1 MDEDENNLR
10 RGNSITN
17 TNDQGGAE
25 VATNSDLD
33 FDDDDDLL
41 DTIEVTVTTDG
52 APMPRDET
60 DEFEII
66 NLTSPA
72 SLVNN
77 LVTSLAAAAA
87 NATAAGDRQ
96 VQATPLTTGTSVI
109 FSNAPNYRTNR
120 NTATGGQ
127 GTSAVGGGA
136 TIRSN
141 SNQDHTLN
149 LSVPWNY
156 QNNAAAGGTT
166 TASTGVTA
174 SASGATTNPQFE
186 VMHWSGDYDTMSNDD
201 MDEAAATS
209 ERATNLSANADGS
222 GIDDFGLGSADS
234 DSGAGGAVPSFFFD
248 SSSFRSR
255 TRKEVA
261 ALINAEC
268 CRGGPTPDLDYIM
281 DRFFNP
287 STPID
292 NPDNISWIRWLIAG
306 GRTIREFVKIVR
318 SYDNHAKCGLVWV
331 PHVVAYRCR
340 TCGISPCMSICRD
353 CFKKGDHT
361 NHDFNMF
368 LSQAGG
374 ACDCGDTSVMK
385 AEGFCSDHGINNRQN
400 KEPVPTNLLAV
411 AEAIMPKLLFRLLQH
426 FREHSD
432 AASQTFNMAAHLCEE
447 FTNMLI
453 DLNNMGEIMRKVM
466 TRALISK
473 EVYKQFNDVNYLSSR
488 HAQVLKENREKYED
502 AVNRFPR
509 PEPPDDYKHLP
520 ALGEKLVHSTLLEE
534 FIFWTFKF
542 EFPQNLVCFLLNML
556 PDQDYKE
563 HLTRTFVMHYSRI
576 PSVLEMSRDPDTLSN
591 RVVHMS
597 VQLFS
602 NESLAL
608 KMVKEL
614 SLLHVMII
622 SLKLMMSK
630 ILIQNTLHDPS
641 KNFHF
646 VIDCTRQVMKD
657 HCYWPLVSDFNN
669 VLSHESVALV
679 FLRDDNL
686 IDMWFQFLSML
697 QGMNVNVRETAS
709 HVEFEPNSYYAA
721 FSCELEASAYPMWS
735 IISHLKDGKHAD
747 LAKKII
753 TYCVNM
759 LHEWLE
765 AIYFQ
770 EPKISQEEMLQAS
783 FHFPLHRYLSA
794 FVCQAVTK
802 MGMSL
807 SEVLPTRSYILPL
820 LMMHPLRVQSFF
832 YEILAG
838 IWVRNGLQI
847 KGQAMTYI
855 QANFCNSM
863 ADMDLFFLQICATN
877 MPQCFFLHN
886 TIEMFG
892 VAQWLETAPL
902 KQAQK
907 IEQTSMLEGF
917 LTFLATLVTS
927 RTNLGNDEATQ
938 CIIEISALLATENKT
953 HSQLL
958 ELMPERSGNVHTKN
972 FETFLKQL
980 SVYKAPSAGSENLE
994 QGLFTPIDQVW
1005 EEYYDP
1011 LHVLLRAVHR
1021 RDFQS
1026 SLDRFTN
1033 YVKSKNRMPASGNLW
1048 PPFRLPR
1055 PVGAA
1060 FSDPCRILNS
1070 RIFHSTILSIL
1081 YRAVHSR
1088 DVSEHLLALAI
1099 FLLEIAVET
1108 SEDTKPSGAGS
1119 DKAAVVECEDQ
1130 QRPCYPFGMRRDP
1143 PKLFKCYP
1151 TNNLSCNLRH
1161 VVTKIS
1167 LKSHEPQVTPAHYR
1181 PSNPFYTDVD
1191 FDIDDNPSMDITP
1204 AWAYAAGGSGD
1215 RNLSVVSAPNAGGN
1229 TGTSTAIVP
1238 MRLQNMEVALPADL
1252 SVVPETGLVIR
1263 QDSQEDDSVG
1273 NAIDGATVGAV
1284 GSRSPAMEY
1293 RFSLQPITMSAE
1305 NTGMEVV
1312 LHDGQ
1317 TPGPSNASQATGTT
1331 QHQSQ
1336 TQSDMLTP
1344 TTPNAM
1350 GSLIPFPRVQPVA
1363 VPSTNLDIIPSNPGA
1378 LGVGRTRL
1386 AYEVS
1391 NRKRSVENA
1400 IDGNGKDDVV
1410 IEESIISLLLKLH
1423 SQLSGTL
1430 DSFSITDDDDQEAE
1444 NPSTSSAMDV
1454 DSEDSSEEPSTSSA
1468 AKAAAA
1474 SSQTKKRN
1482 IKVSDSRVGDGPF
1495 FIGNLLRK
1503 IAKNDELCAQ
1513 NIDEIRRKLWPNQ
1526 REKQAEARA
1535 REAKEKEERRKRAR
1549 ERQMK
1554 MMQEFANKQKEF
1566 MQTAAASNLDAGM
1579 EEEEE
1584 LYEEQPREKE
1594 YDCIICNCTTPSTES
1609 NPIGLVVLVESS
1621 GIVGHRRRTPE
1632 RLPLPLSP
1640 EDEERLKHSSRLA
1653 TEFNRRTE
1661 LLSLK
1666 FGEESWYLSN
1676 NMAYENGVH
1685 VQSCGHHVHLS
1696 CLDAYLKT
1704 LYASQRQHQ
1713 HERGEFYCPVCRQL
1727 SNSVLPLSPQLDRP
1741 TPMVRSGQQPFE
1753 QLVAELTNLIKENEK
1768 PPISTKLSEA
1778 MGRAM
1783 EDMTNITHR
1792 KMKRVPPTF
1801 RSLFIFV
1808 TSIARTNLESE
1819 IIQRGGTLCSTNPT
1833 RYKAKR
1839 DCIVPLLHVLSVHV
1853 RVLVEWPLW
1862 SSWAS
1867 LAGMPVT
1874 DIAPVPSHC
1883 REVIP
1888 AILADPI
1895 ALLLKYI
1902 LLAPLHLDQEYFTC
1916 MVKVMYNL
1924 LYYQI
1929 VVQLCVTLTDLEC
1942 DYILANFDASPSA
1955 ESQASASNRR
1965 NSMRSQP
1972 HEYLGRAM
1980 ALVLKNTN
1988 RMSHLRRDSIPST
2001 SAAAS
2006 AMNASCT
2013 STATT
2018 SGDSPSGSGGASILA
2033 GIEVNL
2039 KSMENKLQT
2048 LCLPFLR
2055 IAALLR
2061 QHLYRHE
2068 MPEISAPGLEFVRLV
2083 YYLELV
2089 TDSMDWD
2096 CFNASKGLCF
2106 IPGGSEDTLP
2116 KFWCKQL
2123 MNIRPPTDTVRELVI
2138 LNQHASWHQP
2148 KLLQLPREYE
2158 RLFTYYHERPC
2169 LNCYKVPKES
2179 SICLLCGTIVCL
2191 KQNCCAENEC
2201 CEAVRHTITCGGG
2214 IGIFLV
2220 VTSTYIIV
2228 IRGRRACLWGS
2239 LYLDDF
2245 DEEDRDL
2252 KRGKPLYLSQ
2262 DRFNLLESQ
2271 WLSHKFAHT
2280 KHTWVF
2286 HRDLL

>member
-1 MDEDENNLR
+1 MDEDDNLSNADISIEDEEAVELER
-10 RGNSITN
+10 EAMEEEDAEASDVDLSSVYVLPHSNAPIAVMGTSMNATTRTTGGGNGNGTTS
-17 TNDQGGAE
+17 GGA
-25 VATNSDLD
+25 
-33 FDDDDDLL
+33 
-41 DTIEVTVTTDG
+41 
-52 APMPRDET
+52 
-60 DEFEII
+60 
-66 NLTSPA
+66 A
-72 SLVNN
+72 SAV
-77 LVTSLAAAAA
+77 AAAAA
-87 NATAAGDRQ
+87 VAGASMTTNASTASNSHSPFHDWDSSVAA
-96 VQATPLTTGTSVI
+96 ATPPPPPPR
-109 FSNAPNYRTNR
+109 A
-120 NTATGGQ
+120 A
-127 GTSAVGGGA
+127 SAA
-136 TIRSN
+136 S
-141 SNQDHTLN
+141 
-149 LSVPWNY
+149 
-156 QNNAAAGGTT
+156 AAAGG
-166 TASTGVTA
+166 AAAAGSGTG
-174 SASGATTNPQFE
+174 SGSGAPG
-186 VMHWSGDYDTMSNDD
+186 GD
-201 MDEAAATS
+201 A
-209 ERATNLSANADGS
+209 
-222 GIDDFGLGSADS
+222 
-234 DSGAGGAVPSFFFD
+234 GAKASFFFGA
-248 SSSFRSR
+248 SSFSLRS
-255 TRKEVA
+255 RKEVA
-261 ALINAEC
+261 ALINTEC
-268 CRGGPTPDLDYIM
+268 CRGGPTPDLDSIM
-281 DRFFNP
+281 DTLFNP
-287 STPID
+287 GTPID
-292 NPDNISWIRWLIAG
+292 NPDNIEWIRWLIAG
-306 GRTIREFVKIVR
+306 GRTPQEFVKIVR

-353 CFKKGDHT
+353 CFKKGNHA

-385 AEGFCSDHGINNRQN
+385 AEGFCSDHGINNRVN
-400 KEPVPTNLLAV
+400 RDPVPNNLLAV

-432 AASQTFNMAAHLCEE
+432 TTIQVHAMTSYLCEE
-447 FTNMLI
+447 FANMLI

-466 TRALISK
+466 TRTLINP
-473 EVYKQFNDVNYLSSR
+473 EVYAYFMEAPCLDTRNGR
-488 HAQVLKENREKYED
+488 FLKANREKYED
-502 AVNRFPR
+502 AVNRFPN
-509 PEPPDDYKHLP
+509 PEPPDEYRDLP
-520 ALGEKLVHSTLLEE
+520 ALGDTLVHTTLLEE

-542 EFPQNLVCFLLNML
+542 EFPQTLVCFLLNML

-608 KMVKEL
+608 KMVNEL

-686 IDMWFQFLSML
+686 IDMWFQFLQML

-735 IISHLKDGKHAD
+735 IISHLQDGTHAH

-753 TYCVNM
+753 NYCVTT
-759 LHEWLE
+759 LHEWLDS
-765 AIYFQ
+765 IYFM
-770 EPKISQEEMLQAS
+770 EAHLSLEEMMQAS
-783 FHFPLHRYLSA
+783 FHFPLHRYLAA

-802 MGMSL
+802 MGISL
-807 SEVLPTRSYILPL
+807 SEVLPSRPYLLPL
-820 LMMHPLRVQSFF
+820 LMIHPLRVQSFF

-838 IWVRNGLQI
+838 KWVRNGLQI

-877 MPQCFFLHN
+877 LPQYFFLQK
-886 TIEMFG
+886 TIELFD

-902 KQAQK
+902 KQTQK
-907 IEQTSMLEGF
+907 TEQSSMLEGF

-938 CIIEISALLATENKT
+938 CIIEISALLSTENKT

-972 FETFLKQL
+972 FETFLKKL
-980 SVYKAPSAGSENLE
+980 SVYKAPSSGSENLE
-994 QGLFTPIDQVW
+994 QGLFTPIDEVW
-1005 EEYYDP
+1005 EKHYDP

-1033 YVKSKNRMPASGNLW
+1033 YVKSKDKMPASGNLW
-1048 PPFRLPR
+1048 PPFRLPQAL
-1055 PVGAA
+1055 PATSS

-1070 RIFHSTILSIL
+1070 RVFHSTILSIL
-1081 YRAVHSR
+1081 FRAVHTR
-1088 DVSEHLLALAI
+1088 DVSEHVLALAI

-1108 SEDTKPSGAGS
+1108 SEDVGGSGVSGSGAPPAAAMVESSGGS
-1119 DKAAVVECEDQ
+1119 GYHHGYGSGCQE
-1130 QRPCYPFGMRRDP
+1130 P
-1143 PKLFKCYP
+1143 PKLFQCYP
-1151 TNNLSCNLRH
+1151 TDNLSCNLRQM
-1161 VVTKIS
+1161 VKKVS
-1167 LKSHEPQVTPAHYR
+1167 LKSRDPQVVTSSYR
-1181 PSNPFYTDVD
+1181 SNPFYSDLDFDVD
-1191 FDIDDNPSMDITP
+1191 ADPEQALRMIGQSESEGEDATRGGAGGGAGAIGGGL
-1204 AWAYAAGGSGD
+1204 AAAGGVRG
-1215 RNLSVVSAPNAGGN
+1215 RSVSEALALMR
-1229 TGTSTAIVP
+1229 VP
-1238 MRLQNMEVALPADL
+1238 GMEVALPPDL
-1252 SVVPETGLVIR
+1252 SVVAETGVVIR
-1263 QDSQEDDSVG
+1263 QDSNEDELLRDGDDHAMDMSPAAALDFHFPLQQITLPESGMEV
-1273 NAIDGATVGAV
+1273 AIRRDLLLAETNNGGGGGGGAGTGTGPGAGGAV
-1284 GSRSPAMEY
+1284 GGITHTPAASNEM
-1293 RFSLQPITMSAE
+1293 FS
-1305 NTGMEVV
+1305 
-1312 LHDGQ
+1312 
-1317 TPGPSNASQATGTT
+1317 
-1331 QHQSQ
+1331 
-1336 TQSDMLTP
+1336 P
-1344 TTPNAM
+1344 TTPT
-1350 GSLIPFPRVQPVA
+1350 GSGMLLPFQRVQPVA
-1363 VPSTNLDIIPSNPGA
+1363 VPSSSVNMDIVPSNVGGGGGGGGSSFTSGVSGA
-1378 LGVGRTRL
+1378 VGTGSGSGGGRRMN
-1386 AYEVS
+1386 YEAGGA
-1391 NRKRSVENA
+1391 RKRSVDIA
-1400 IDGNGKDDVV
+1400 IGGGSNKDELNLD
-1410 IEESIISLLLKLH
+1410 ESILSLLLKLH

-1430 DSFSITDDDDQEAE
+1430 DSFSLSDGEERAEDSMDVDCNEA
-1444 NPSTSSAMDV
+1444 STSSTALAERGRGSASGGRRNYKNIHV
-1454 DSEDSSEEPSTSSA
+1454 STS
-1468 AKAAAA
+1468 
-1474 SSQTKKRN
+1474 R
-1482 IKVSDSRVGDGPF
+1482 IGDGPF

-1503 IAKNDELCAQ
+1503 IAKQDELCAQ
-1513 NIDEIRRKLWPNQ
+1513 SIDEIRARLWPNQ
-1526 REKQAEARA
+1526 REKQAEAKA
-1535 REAKEKEERRKRAR
+1535 RETKEKEERRKKAR
-1549 ERQMK
+1549 ERQQK
-1554 MMQEFANKQKEF
+1554 MMQDFANKQKQF
-1566 MQTAAASNLDAGM
+1566 MQSAAAAASSMDYGLEDDD
-1579 EEEEE
+1579 EEE

-1621 GIVGHRRRTPE
+1621 GIVGHRRRIPE
-1632 RLPLPLSP
+1632 RLPLPLNV
-1640 EDEERLKHSSRLA
+1640 EDEYQLAHATRLA
-1653 TEFNRRTE
+1653 AEFGRRTE
-1661 LLSLK
+1661 LLSMK
-1666 FGEESWYLSN
+1666 FGDESWYLSN
-1676 NMAYENGVH
+1676 NMAYDNGVH
-1685 VQSCGHHVHLS
+1685 VQSCGHHVHLG
-1696 CLDAYLKT
+1696 CLEAYLKT
-1704 LYASQRQHQ
+1704 LYTTQRQPVQ
-1713 HERGEFYCPVCRQL
+1713 DRGEFYCPVCRQL

-1741 TPMVRSGQQPFE
+1741 THLVRSGNQPFE
-1753 QLVAELTNLIKENEK
+1753 RLVADLTDLIKENETI
-1768 PPISTKLSEA
+1768 PQPTKLTEA
-1778 MGRAM
+1778 MGHAM
-1783 EDMTNITHR
+1783 EVMTNIAQR
-1792 KMKRVPPTF
+1792 KVKCASITF
-1801 RSLFIFV
+1801 RKLFIFV
-1808 TSIARTNLESE
+1808 TSIARTNLEAE
-1819 IIQRGGTLCSTNPT
+1819 IIQRGGSLCSANAT
-1833 RYKAKR
+1833 RYKPKR

-1867 LAGMPVT
+1867 LAGLPVSET
-1874 DIAPVPSHC
+1874 EPLPAHCLELIPSL
-1883 REVIP
+1883 
-1888 AILADPI
+1888 LADPI
-1895 ALLLKYI
+1895 ALLLKFI
-1902 LLAPLHLDQEYFTC
+1902 LLAPLHLDQDYFTC

-1942 DYILANFDASPSA
+1942 DHILATYGSSSTSDSDGSASG
-1955 ESQASASNRR
+1955 EASATYTRR
-1965 NSMRSQP
+1965 RLGHHHQQQQQVNSSQ
-1972 HEYLGRAM
+1972 LGKAM
-1980 ALVLKNTN
+1980 ALVLGHTN
-1988 RMSHLRRDSIPST
+1988 KLSHLRRDSIPST
-2001 SAAAS
+2001 SSSAAAAAAAAS
-2006 AMNASCT
+2006 T
-2013 STATT
+2013 SSVVT
-2018 SGDSPSGSGGASILA
+2018 SSSSSSS
-2033 GIEVNL
+2033 EVNL
-2039 KSMENKLQT
+2039 KSMELQLQT

-2055 IAALLR
+2055 VAALLR
-2061 QHLYRHE
+2061 QHLYHHE
-2068 MPEISAPGLEFVRLV
+2068 MPEISAPPLEFVRLV

-2106 IPGGSEDTLP
+2106 IPGTEQTLP
-2116 KFWCKQL
+2116 QFWCQQL
-2123 MNIRPPTDTVRELVI
+2123 MDVRPPTDTVRELVLI
-2138 LNQHASWHQP
+2138 NQHSLWQQP
-2148 KLLQLPREYE
+2148 RLLELPREYE

-2191 KQNCCAENEC
+2191 KQNCCAENDC
-2201 CEAVRHTITCGGG
+2201 CEAVRHTLSCGGG

>member
-1 MDEDENNLR
+1 MDEDNNLS
-10 RGNSITN
+10 NPDISIEDVEQVRETMMVQ
-17 TNDQGGAE
+17 DDEEDDEASDVDLSS
-25 VATNSDLD
+25 VAYVL
-33 FDDDDDLL
+33 
-41 DTIEVTVTTDG
+41 
-52 APMPRDET
+52 
-60 DEFEII
+60 
-66 NLTSPA
+66 PA
-72 SLVNN
+72 NVSI
-77 LVTSLAAAAA
+77 S
-87 NATAAGDRQ
+87 
-96 VQATPLTTGTSVI
+96 TGT
-109 FSNAPNYRTNR
+109 
-120 NTATGGQ
+120 
-127 GTSAVGGGA
+127 GT
-136 TIRSN
+136 
-141 SNQDHTLN
+141 
-149 LSVPWNY
+149 
-156 QNNAAAGGTT
+156 AAAGAGSSPRASGGASGAAGPGNSHSPFHDWDSSADPPPVPNRVGGSGGSGA
-166 TASTGVTA
+166 ASTG
-174 SASGATTNPQFE
+174 
-186 VMHWSGDYDTMSNDD
+186 
-201 MDEAAATS
+201 
-209 ERATNLSANADGS
+209 GS
-222 GIDDFGLGSADS
+222 GGNSSAGAS
-234 DSGAGGAVPSFFFD
+234 TGDSGAKPSFFFGT
-248 SSSFRSR
+248 SSFSLRS
-255 TRKEVA
+255 RKEVA
-261 ALINAEC
+261 ALINTEC
-268 CRGGPTPDLDYIM
+268 CRGSPTPDLDSIM
-281 DRFFNP
+281 DTLFNP
-287 STPID
+287 GTPID
-292 NPDNISWIRWLIAG
+292 NPDNIEWIRWLIAG
-306 GRTIREFVKIVR
+306 GRTPQEFVKIVR

-353 CFKKGDHT
+353 CFKKGNHA

-385 AEGFCSDHGINNRQN
+385 AEGFCSDHGINNRVN
-400 KEPVPTNLLAV
+400 RDPVPNNLLAV

-432 AASQTFNMAAHLCEE
+432 TSLQVHAKTSYSCEE
-447 FTNMLI
+447 FANMLI

-466 TRALISK
+466 TRTLINP
-473 EVYKQFNDVNYLSSR
+473 EVYAYFMEAPCLDTRNGRFLR
-488 HAQVLKENREKYED
+488 ANREKYED
-502 AVNRFPR
+502 AVNRFPN
-509 PEPPDDYKHLP
+509 PEPPDEYRDLP
-520 ALGEKLVHSTLLEE
+520 ALGDKLVHTTLLEE

-542 EFPQNLVCFLLNML
+542 EFPQTLVCFLLNML

-608 KMVKEL
+608 KMVNEL

-630 ILIQNTLHDPS
+630 ILIQNTLHDPL

-686 IDMWFQFLSML
+686 IDMWFQFLQML
-697 QGMNVNVRETAS
+697 QGMNVNLRETAS

-735 IISHLKDGKHAD
+735 IISHLQDGTHAN

-753 TYCVNM
+753 NYCVTT
-759 LHEWLE
+759 LHEWLDS
-765 AIYFQ
+765 IYFM
-770 EPKISQEEMLQAS
+770 EARLSMEEMMQAS
-783 FHFPLHRYLSA
+783 FHFPLHRYLAA

-802 MGMSL
+802 MGISL
-807 SEVLPTRSYILPL
+807 SEVLPSRPYLLPL
-820 LMMHPLRVQSFF
+820 LMIHPLRVQSFF

-838 IWVRNGLQI
+838 KWVRNGLQI

-877 MPQCFFLHN
+877 LPQYFFLQN
-886 TIEMFG
+886 TIELFDVG
-892 VAQWLETAPL
+892 QWLETAPL
-902 KQAQK
+902 KQPQK
-907 IEQTSMLEGF
+907 AEQSSMLEGF

-972 FETFLKQL
+972 FEIFLKKL
-980 SVYKAPSAGSENLE
+980 SVYKAPSSGSENLE
-994 QGLFTPIDQVW
+994 QGLFTPIDEVW
-1005 EEYYDP
+1005 EKHYDP

-1033 YVKSKNRMPASGNLW
+1033 YVKSKEKMPASGNLW
-1048 PPFRLPR
+1048 PPFRLPQAL
-1055 PVGAA
+1055 PANSS

-1070 RIFHSTILSIL
+1070 RVFHSTILSIFF
-1081 YRAVHSR
+1081 RAVHTR
-1088 DVSEHLLALAI
+1088 DVSEHLLALAV

-1108 SEDTKPSGAGS
+1108 SNDVGSGQAGSGCGSGAGGS
-1119 DKAAVVECEDQ
+1119 GDRAPSSVAAAVVESSSSGSGYHGYGPGRQE
-1130 QRPCYPFGMRRDP
+1130 P
-1143 PKLFKCYP
+1143 PKLFQCYP
-1151 TNNLSCNLRH
+1151 TDNLSCNLRH
-1161 VVTKIS
+1161 VVKKVS
-1167 LKSHEPQVTPAHYR
+1167 LKSRDPQVITSSYR
-1181 PSNPFYTDVD
+1181 SNPFYSDLDYDVETDPDHALRMIGHVD
-1191 FDIDDNPSMDITP
+1191 SDADEATGGVAIGGAIGS
-1204 AWAYAAGGSGD
+1204 AGMSGAVSGALSR
-1215 RNLSVVSAPNAGGN
+1215 RNVSQAL
-1229 TGTSTAIVP
+1229 VP
-1238 MRLQNMEVALPADL
+1238 LRVPGMEVALPPDL
-1252 SVVPETGLVIR
+1252 SVVAETGVVIR
-1263 QDSQEDDSVG
+1263 QDSNDDELLRDGDHAMDMSPAAALDFHFPLQQITLPESGMEVAIRRDLLLAETNNVGVGGGPGVGGGAGAGNASVG
-1273 NAIDGATVGAV
+1273 N
-1284 GSRSPAMEY
+1284 
-1293 RFSLQPITMSAE
+1293 
-1305 NTGMEVV
+1305 
-1312 LHDGQ
+1312 
-1317 TPGPSNASQATGTT
+1317 PSNEMFS
-1331 QHQSQ
+1331 
-1336 TQSDMLTP
+1336 P
-1344 TTPNAM
+1344 TTPT
-1350 GSLIPFPRVQPVA
+1350 GSGMLLPFQRVQPVA
-1363 VPSTNLDIIPSNPGA
+1363 VPSNMDIVPSNA
-1378 LGVGRTRL
+1378 LGAGSSFTSGVSGSGGGRRMN
-1386 AYEVS
+1386 YETGGA
-1391 NRKRSVENA
+1391 RKRSVDIA
-1400 IDGNGKDDVV
+1400 IGGVGNKDELHLD
-1410 IEESIISLLLKLH
+1410 ESILSLLLKLH

-1430 DSFSITDDDDQEAE
+1430 DSFSLSDGDDRATGGDD
-1444 NPSTSSAMDV
+1444 AMDV
-1454 DSEDSSEEPSTSSA
+1454 DCMDVASTSSA
-1468 AKAAAA
+1468 AAESTALAERGRGGGSSRSATRNYKDIHVSA
-1474 SSQTKKRN
+1474 SR
-1482 IKVSDSRVGDGPF
+1482 IGDGPF

-1503 IAKNDELCAQ
+1503 IAKRDELCAQ
-1513 NIDEIRRKLWPNQ
+1513 NIDDIRARLWPNQ
-1526 REKQAEARA
+1526 REKQAEAKA
-1535 REAKEKEERRKRAR
+1535 RETKEKEERRKRAR
-1549 ERQMK
+1549 ERQQK
-1554 MMQEFANKQKEF
+1554 MMQDFANKQKQF
-1566 MQTAAASNLDAGM
+1566 MQSAAAAAGSM
-1579 EEEEE
+1579 NYGLEDDEDED

-1621 GIVGHRRRTPE
+1621 GIVGHRRRIAE
-1632 RLPLPLSP
+1632 RLPLPLNV
-1640 EDEERLKHSSRLA
+1640 EDEYRLA
-1653 TEFNRRTE
+1653 HTTRLAAEFGRRTE

-1666 FGEESWYLSN
+1666 FGDESWYLSN
-1676 NMAYENGVH
+1676 NMAYDNGVH

-1696 CLDAYLKT
+1696 CLEAYLKT
-1704 LYASQRQHQ
+1704 LYTTQRQPVQ
-1713 HERGEFYCPVCRQL
+1713 DRGEFYCPVCRQL

-1741 TPMVRSGQQPFE
+1741 THLVRSGNQPFE
-1753 QLVAELTNLIKENEK
+1753 RLVADLTDLIKENETI
-1768 PPISTKLSEA
+1768 PQATKLTEA
-1778 MGRAM
+1778 MGHAM
-1783 EDMTNITHR
+1783 EVMTNISQR
-1792 KMKRVPPTF
+1792 KAKCASITF
-1801 RSLFIFV
+1801 RKLFVFV
-1808 TSIARTNLESE
+1808 TSIARTNLEAE
-1819 IIQRGGTLCSTNPT
+1819 IIQRGGSLCSANAT
-1833 RYKAKR
+1833 RYKPKR

-1867 LAGMPVT
+1867 LAGLPVSDT
-1874 DIAPVPSHC
+1874 EPLPAHCVELIPSL
-1883 REVIP
+1883 
-1888 AILADPI
+1888 LADPI
-1895 ALLLKYI
+1895 ALLLKFI
-1902 LLAPLHLDQEYFTC
+1902 LLAPLHLDQDYFTC

-1929 VVQLCVTLTDLEC
+1929 VVQLCVTLTDLEV
-1942 DYILANFDASPSA
+1942 DHILATYGG
-1955 ESQASASNRR
+1955 SASDSAATESSPEPGRR
-1965 NSMRSQP
+1965 RAGGQRPENSSQ
-1972 HEYLGRAM
+1972 LGKAM
-1980 ALVLKNTN
+1980 TLVLEQTN
-1988 RMSHLRRDSIPST
+1988 KLVHLRRDSIPST
-2001 SAAAS
+2001 SSSAAAAS
-2006 AMNASCT
+2006 TSSSAAGAGACSSSSAS
-2013 STATT
+2013 
-2018 SGDSPSGSGGASILA
+2018 PA
-2033 GIEVNL
+2033 GVNL
-2039 KSMENKLQT
+2039 KSMELQLQS

-2055 IAALLR
+2055 VAALLR
-2061 QHLYRHE
+2061 QHLYRQE

-2106 IPGGSEDTLP
+2106 IPGTERTLP
-2116 KFWCKQL
+2116 QFWCQQL
-2123 MNIRPPTDTVRELVI
+2123 MDVRPPTDTVRELVLI
-2138 LNQHASWHQP
+2138 NQHSLWQQP
-2148 KLLQLPREYE
+2148 RLLELPREYE

-2191 KQNCCAENEC
+2191 KQNCCAENDC
-2201 CEAVRHTITCGGG
+2201 CEAVRHTLSCGGG

>member
-1 MDEDENNLR
+1 MDEDDNLS
-10 RGNSITN
+10 NADISI
-17 TNDQGGAE
+17 E
-25 VATNSDLD
+25 
-33 FDDDDDLL
+33 
-41 DTIEVTVTTDG
+41 
-52 APMPRDET
+52 DE
-60 DEFEII
+60 DE
-66 NLTSPA
+66 S
-72 SLVNN
+72 SLVD
-77 LVTSLAAAAA
+77 LSSVYVLPPIVSPPAPTDVRISTS
-87 NATAAGDRQ
+87 G
-96 VQATPLTTGTSVI
+96 
-109 FSNAPNYRTNR
+109 
-120 NTATGGQ
+120 
-127 GTSAVGGGA
+127 
-136 TIRSN
+136 
-141 SNQDHTLN
+141 
-149 LSVPWNY
+149 
-156 QNNAAAGGTT
+156 AGGTT
-166 TASTGVTA
+166 TTA
-174 SASGATTNPQFE
+174 ATDNSHSPFHDWDSSVAAAAPPPPLPRGAT
-186 VMHWSGDYDTMSNDD
+186 
-201 MDEAAATS
+201 AA
-209 ERATNLSANADGS
+209 GS
-222 GIDDFGLGSADS
+222 GSVSGTAAGA
-234 DSGAGGAVPSFFFD
+234 GAGGASSGDAGAKPSFFFGA
-248 SSSFRSR
+248 SSFSLRS
-255 TRKEVA
+255 RKEVA
-261 ALINAEC
+261 ALINTEC
-268 CRGGPTPDLDYIM
+268 CRGGPTPDLDSIM
-281 DRFFNP
+281 DTLFNP
-287 STPID
+287 GTPID
-292 NPDNISWIRWLIAG
+292 NLDNIEWIRWLIAG
-306 GRTIREFVKIVR
+306 GRTPHEFVIIVR

-353 CFKKGDHT
+353 CFKKGNHT

-385 AEGFCSDHGINNRQN
+385 AEGFCSDHGINNRVN
-400 KEPVPTNLLAV
+400 RDPVPNNLLAV

-432 AASQTFNMAAHLCEE
+432 TTLQVHAMTSYSCEE
-447 FTNMLI
+447 FANMLI

-466 TRALISK
+466 TRTLINP
-473 EVYKQFNDVNYLSSR
+473 EVYAYFMEAPCQDTRNGRF
-488 HAQVLKENREKYED
+488 LKANREKYED
-502 AVNRFPR
+502 AVNRFPN
-509 PEPPDDYKHLP
+509 PEPPDEYRDLP
-520 ALGEKLVHSTLLEE
+520 ALGDKLVHTTLLEE

-542 EFPQNLVCFLLNML
+542 EFPQTLVCFLLNML

-608 KMVKEL
+608 KMVNEL

-686 IDMWFQFLSML
+686 IDMWFQFLQML

-735 IISHLKDGKHAD
+735 IISHLQDGTHAH

-753 TYCVNM
+753 NYCVTT
-759 LHEWLE
+759 LHEWLDS
-765 AIYFQ
+765 IYFM
-770 EPKISQEEMLQAS
+770 EARLSMEEMMQAS
-783 FHFPLHRYLSA
+783 FHFPLHRYLAA

-802 MGMSL
+802 MGISL
-807 SEVLPTRSYILPL
+807 NDVLPSRPYLLPL
-820 LMMHPLRVQSFF
+820 LMIHPLRVQSFF

-838 IWVRNGLQI
+838 KWVRNGLQI

-877 MPQCFFLHN
+877 LPQYFFLQN
-886 TIEMFG
+886 TIELFDVG
-892 VAQWLETAPL
+892 QWLETAPL
-902 KQAQK
+902 KQPQK
-907 IEQTSMLEGF
+907 AEQSSMLEGF

-972 FETFLKQL
+972 FETFLKKL
-980 SVYKAPSAGSENLE
+980 SVYKAPSSGSENLE
-994 QGLFTPIDQVW
+994 QGLFTPIDEVW
-1005 EEYYDP
+1005 EKHYDP

-1033 YVKSKNRMPASGNLW
+1033 YVKSKEKMPASGNLW
-1048 PPFRLPR
+1048 PPFRLPQAL
-1055 PVGAA
+1055 PATSS
-1060 FSDPCRILNS
+1060 FSDPCKILNS
-1070 RIFHSTILSIL
+1070 RVFHSTILSIFF
-1081 YRAVHSR
+1081 RAVHTR
-1088 DVSEHLLALAI
+1088 DVSEHLLALAV

-1108 SEDTKPSGAGS
+1108 SDDVGSGPGDRAPPAL
-1119 DKAAVVECEDQ
+1119 AAMVESSGGPGYHGYGTGRQE
-1130 QRPCYPFGMRRDP
+1130 P
-1143 PKLFKCYP
+1143 PKLFQCYA
-1151 TNNLSCNLRH
+1151 TDNLSCNLRH
-1161 VVTKIS
+1161 VVKKVS
-1167 LKSHEPQVTPAHYR
+1167 LKSRDPQVITSSYR
-1181 PSNPFYTDVD
+1181 SNPFYSDLDFEVEADPEQSLRMIGHVD
-1191 FDIDDNPSMDITP
+1191 SEGDEATGG
-1204 AWAYAAGGSGD
+1204 AGLGSVGVGPGALSR
-1215 RNLSVVSAPNAGGN
+1215 RNVSQAL
-1229 TGTSTAIVP
+1229 VP
-1238 MRLQNMEVALPADL
+1238 MRVPGMEVALPPDL
-1252 SVVPETGLVIR
+1252 SVVAETGVVIR
-1263 QDSQEDDSVG
+1263 QDSNEDELLEVNDHAMDMSPAAALDFHFPLQQITLPESGMEV
-1273 NAIDGATVGAV
+1273 AIRRDLLLAETNNMGAV
-1284 GSRSPAMEY
+1284 GAANPSATPPAVASNEM
-1293 RFSLQPITMSAE
+1293 FS
-1305 NTGMEVV
+1305 
-1312 LHDGQ
+1312 
-1317 TPGPSNASQATGTT
+1317 
-1331 QHQSQ
+1331 
-1336 TQSDMLTP
+1336 P
-1344 TTPNAM
+1344 TTPT
-1350 GSLIPFPRVQPVA
+1350 GSGMLLPFQRVQPVA
-1363 VPSTNLDIIPSNPGA
+1363 VPSSVNMDIVPSNSLGA
-1378 LGVGRTRL
+1378 SGSFTSGVSGSGTGRRMN
-1386 AYEVS
+1386 YES
-1391 NRKRSVENA
+1391 GGARKRSVDIA
-1400 IDGNGKDDVV
+1400 IGGSNKDELHLD
-1410 IEESIISLLLKLH
+1410 ESILSLLLKLH

-1430 DSFSITDDDDQEAE
+1430 DSFSLSDGEEQSSEDD
-1444 NPSTSSAMDV
+1444 SAMDV
-1454 DSEDSSEEPSTSSA
+1454 DCNEASTSM
-1468 AKAAAA
+1468 AAAESTA
-1474 SSQTKKRN
+1474 LAERGRCRRNYKNIHVSS
-1482 IKVSDSRVGDGPF
+1482 SRIGDGPF

-1503 IAKNDELCAQ
+1503 IAKQDEQCALS
-1513 NIDEIRRKLWPNQ
+1513 IDDIRTRLWPNQ
-1526 REKQAEARA
+1526 REKQAEAKA
-1535 REAKEKEERRKRAR
+1535 RETKEKEERRKKAR
-1549 ERQMK
+1549 ERQQK
-1554 MMQEFANKQKEF
+1554 MMQDFANKQKQF
-1566 MQTAAASNLDAGM
+1566 MQSAAAAASSMDYGA
-1579 EEEEE
+1579 EDEDDEE

-1621 GIVGHRRRTPE
+1621 GIVGHRRRIAE
-1632 RLPLPLSP
+1632 RLPLPLN
-1640 EDEERLKHSSRLA
+1640 EDDESRLKHSTRLA
-1653 TEFNRRTE
+1653 AEFSRRTE

-1666 FGEESWYLSN
+1666 FGDESWYLSN
-1676 NMAYENGVH
+1676 NMAYDNGVH

-1696 CLDAYLKT
+1696 CLEAYLKT
-1704 LYASQRQHQ
+1704 LYTTQRQPVQ
-1713 HERGEFYCPVCRQL
+1713 DRGEFYCPVCRQL

-1741 TPMVRSGQQPFE
+1741 THLVRSGNQPFE
-1753 QLVAELTNLIKENEK
+1753 RLVADLTDLIKENETI
-1768 PPISTKLSEA
+1768 PPTKLTEA
-1778 MGRAM
+1778 MGHAM
-1783 EDMTNITHR
+1783 EVMTNIAQR
-1792 KMKRVPPTF
+1792 KVKCASITF
-1801 RSLFIFV
+1801 RKLFIFV
-1808 TSIARTNLESE
+1808 TSIARTNLEAE
-1819 IIQRGGTLCSTNPT
+1819 IIQRGGSLCSANST
-1833 RYKAKR
+1833 RYKPKR

-1867 LAGMPVT
+1867 LAGLPVS
-1874 DIAPVPSHC
+1874 DSEPLPAHCLELIPSL
-1883 REVIP
+1883 
-1888 AILADPI
+1888 LADPI
-1895 ALLLKYI
+1895 ALLLKFI
-1902 LLAPLHLDQEYFTC
+1902 LLAPLHLDQDYFTC

-1929 VVQLCVTLTDLEC
+1929 VVQLCVTLTDFEC
-1942 DYILANFDASPSA
+1942 DHILKVYGSSSTPAADAQPESA
-1955 ESQASASNRR
+1955 TSSSYNRR
-1965 NSMRSQP
+1965 RAGHQQQSSSQ
-1972 HEYLGRAM
+1972 LGKAM
-1980 ALVLKNTN
+1980 ALVLSQTN
-1988 RMSHLRRDSIPST
+1988 ELAHLRRDCIPST
-2001 SAAAS
+2001 SSSAAAAAAGSSS
-2006 AMNASCT
+2006 A
-2013 STATT
+2013 TA
-2018 SGDSPSGSGGASILA
+2018 SGSGVATVSTSSSTSPH
-2033 GIEVNL
+2033 EVNL
-2039 KSMENKLQT
+2039 KSMELQLQS

-2055 IAALLR
+2055 VAALLR

-2106 IPGGSEDTLP
+2106 IPGTEQTLP
-2116 KFWCKQL
+2116 KFWCQQL
-2123 MNIRPPTDTVRELVI
+2123 MEVRPPADTVRELVLI
-2138 LNQHASWHQP
+2138 NQHSLWQQP
-2148 KLLQLPREYE
+2148 RLLELPREYE

-2191 KQNCCAENEC
+2191 KQNCCAENDC
-2201 CEAVRHTITCGGG
+2201 CEAVRHTLSCGGG